1 MMSEH
6 THSALASLRDGARRD
21 DLLLQVVVDSG
32 CTFFI
37 TPHRHYFIESTIKP
51 TTQTMRGV
59 DGRPTTLLGEGI
71 AVLNIQDPNDNI
83 IYRIA
88 VPALLSSEGI
98 TLLSVEQLHQQDGVG
113 YLRPNDD
120 SDAYLFTG
128 NVNNPSRKLPVPRTP
143 TATTSATSSK
153 RNTQ

>member
-1 MMSEH
+1 
-6 THSALASLRDGARRD
+6 
-21 DLLLQVVVDSG
+21 
-32 CTFFI
+32 
-37 TPHRHYFIESTIKP
+37 
-51 TTQTMRGV
+51 MRGV

-128 NVNNPSRKLPVPRTP
+128 NVNNPSRKLPLKNGFNGLDYITP
-143 TATTSATSSK
+143 LTDKQVEKRLRDNCHLVDFTSSPPSDADCDHI
-153 RNTQ
+153 RDIPQDVQRHT

>member
-1 MMSEH
+1 MCIIFCNKYSFLSASEYC
-6 THSALASLRDGARRD
+6 SATLVGIDIGEVLRDGARRD

-98 TLLSVEQLHQQDGVG
+98 TLLSVEQLHQ
-113 YLRPNDD
+113 
-120 SDAYLFTG
+120 
-128 NVNNPSRKLPVPRTP
+128 
-143 TATTSATSSK
+143 
-153 RNTQ
+153 